1 MRARQIVSGAAL
13 AAVYV
18 AVTLASQH
26 AGLLPIRPLYEGGA
40 PPPDYRW
47 VNPPSELAAGN
58 KKPLGGSGDILLVDP
73 RTPGKSAIGNVT
85 TDDGQAVLII
95 PAGGI
100 AQKAGE
106 TKAHFTITPLDPDK
120 IGAPPPKMSYDGNAY
135 EVKAEYANSHT
146 PIVIPA
152 SSCPTTLTQ
161 ETACH
166 TIVLRYV
173 YVATDLY
180 RRDGDAW
187 TPTKATVAGAALQ
200 AYANTPK
207 LGVFVAMDSGAAR
220 RKASRGGNL
229 IAFGIGLAAILV
241 GTAAASWRARR
252 KGKAPAGAK
261 KRGAQGA
268 AKGRNPGNARKKR

>member
-1 MRARQIVSGAAL
+1 MRARQIVWGAAL
-13 AAVYV
+13 AAVYL

-26 AGLLPIRPLYEGGA
+26 SGLLPIRPLYEGGA
-40 PPPDYRW
+40 PPPDYKW
-47 VNPPSELAAGN
+47 VNPPPELASGN
-58 KKPLGGSGDILLVDP
+58 QKPKGGSGDILLVDP
-73 RTPGKSAIGNVT
+73 RTPGKSAIGNIT

-100 AQKAGE
+100 AQKPGE

-120 IGAPPPKMSYDGNAY
+120 VGAPPAKMSYDGNAY
-135 EVKAEYANSHT
+135 EVKAEYTNSHT

-152 SSCPTTLTQ
+152 TSCPTTLTQ

-180 RRDGDAW
+180 RRDGDVW
-187 TPTKATVAGAALQ
+187 RPMKATVAAAALQ

-207 LGVFVAMDSGAAR
+207 LGIFVAIDSGASK
-220 RKASRGGNL
+220 RKPSRGGNFL
-229 IAFGIGLAAILV
+229 AFGIGLAAILV

-252 KGKAPAGAK
+252 KEKAPARG
-261 KRGAQGA
+261 KRNASA
-268 AKGRNPGNARKKR
+268 ARKGPGNSRKKR